1 MTFIPGSSVER
12 ERLEW
17 GEAGWV
23 ARPANV
29 PESTK
34 ITAIDVRLD
43 PGEGH
48 DFHKHPNQDEIIYLW
63 SGTLEQWIGDER
75 RIMSAGD
82 SCFVP
87 MDTVHASFVPE
98 DAPPARIFVVLS
110 PSFGADGYEAVEV
123 SHEEPWNMMR
133 S

>member
-1 MTFIPGSSVER
+1 MTFIPGNEVER
-12 ERLEW
+12 EQLGW

-23 ARPANV
+23 VRPSNV
-29 PESTK
+29 PESTSMC
-34 ITAIDVRLD
+34 AIDVRLD

-63 SGTLEQWIGDER
+63 SGSLEQWVGEER
-75 RIMSAGD
+75 RFMTAGD

-87 MDTVHASFVPE
+87 RNTVHASFVPA

-110 PSFGADGYEAVEV
+110 PSHGPDGYEAVEV
-123 SHEEPWNMMR
+123 ASESPWNSLR
-133 S
+133 D